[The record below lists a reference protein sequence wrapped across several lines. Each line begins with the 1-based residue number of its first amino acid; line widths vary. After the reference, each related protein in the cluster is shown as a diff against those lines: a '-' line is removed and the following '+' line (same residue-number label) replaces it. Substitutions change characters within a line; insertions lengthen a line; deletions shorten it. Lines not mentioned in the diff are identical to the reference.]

1 MTPETTLLET
11 TRLSK
16 SKSLRMS
23 LPKRIAS
30 KLEVGPEDII
40 GFYVNEDGTVI
51 IKKLR

>member
-11 TRLSK
+11 ARLSK

-30 KLEVGPEDII
+30 KMDVGPEDII
-40 GFYVNEDGTVI
+40 GFYSNSDGEII
-51 IKKLR
+51 IKKLK